1 MLKIHNEHGPGIMAP
16 RMGGMIIFGA
26 RISRRKPRQD
36 EAAKRS
42 KRWKRAAL
50 LTPVLVGLSF
60 VAVFEGGYPAA
71 GKAGTKGGLFAALA
85 DPLSLFAERSP
96 GGRGA
101 GPLLS
106 TKPPHER
113 VLSEVRDRD
122 PDPGIAPGIDPVF
135 GLAPDGLAPG
145 GGAPGGDPGGAPPVD
160 GGLPGGDP
168 FGGAPSSGP
177 FGFNP
182 GQPEFLP
189 FSPGPSGPSGPGPG
203 IGAVPEPATWAMLI
217 LGFFAVGAAM
227 RRRARK
233 EAHRASVP

>member
-1 MLKIHNEHGPGIMAP
+1 
-16 RMGGMIIFGA
+16 MIIFGA
-26 RISRRKPRQD
+26 RFSRTKPRQD

-60 VAVFEGGYPAA
+60 VAVVEGGYPAA
-71 GKAGTKGGLFAALA
+71 GKAGTTKGGLFAALA
-85 DPLSLFAERSP
+85 DPLSLFADRSP

-135 GLAPDGLAPG
+135 GLAPDGLVPG
-145 GGAPGGDPGGAPPVD
+145 GGDPPGDGPPADGVFPGDSFGGGTGSAPP
-160 GGLPGGDP
+160 
-168 FGGAPSSGP
+168 
-177 FGFNP
+177 FNP
-182 GQPEFLP
+182 GQSGFLP
-189 FSPGPSGPSGPGPG
+189 FSQGPAAPSGPGPG
-203 IGAVPEPATWAMLI
+203 IGAIPEPATWAMLI

-233 EAHRASVP
+233 LAGAVSVP

>member
-1 MLKIHNEHGPGIMAP
+1 M
-16 RMGGMIIFGA
+16 
-26 RISRRKPRQD
+26 KPRQE

-60 VAVFEGGYPAA
+60 VAVVEGGHPAA

-85 DPLSLFAERSP
+85 DPLSLFSDRSP

-122 PDPGIAPGIDPVF
+122 PDLGIAPGIEPVF

-145 GGAPGGDPGGAPPVD
+145 GGAPPGGDPPTGDPGG
-160 GGLPGGDP
+160 GLPGDGGFPGSD
-168 FGGAPSSGP
+168 GAPSSAP
-177 FGFNP
+177 FFNP
-182 GQPEFLP
+182 GQPGFLP
-189 FSPGPSGPSGPGPG
+189 FSSGPAAPSGPGPG

-233 EAHRASVP
+233 QAGAASAP